1 MLAALL
7 LSTLGSSLFALRSA
21 RREEAVAL
29 RELSASIEPDVP
41 ECSWFEEKLTSDSR
55 CLCLVAESSPATLV
69 GVVLAKVVAADRLP
83 RRAHVSILVV
93 SEPTRRRGCGR
104 LLLERLQDRMVAMQP
119 RCARSSL
126 SRLHCSDPLACCV
139 RLTSSWQHVSFRVQA
154 RVHQPLCAREQP
166 GRAELLPQGRLPR
179 AQARASLLPLAG
191 AGRGR
196 PALGARA
203 GLGRGT
209 RTLFRGQANKVL
221 VALAVSLL

>member
-7 LSTLGSSLFALRSA
+7 LSTLGSSLFAIRSA
-21 RREEAVAL
+21 RREEAGAL

-104 LLLERLQDRMVAMQP
+104 LLLERLQDRMAAMQP

-126 SRLHCSDPLACCV
+126 SRLHCSDPC
-139 RLTSSWQHVSFRVQA
+139 
-154 RVHQPLCAREQP
+154 
-166 GRAELLPQGRLPR
+166 
-179 AQARASLLPLAG
+179 
-191 AGRGR
+191 
-196 PALGARA
+196 
-203 GLGRGT
+203 
-209 RTLFRGQANKVL
+209 
-221 VALAVSLL
+221 